1 MNRPTTPALIPDDF
15 DLRFQRAFGLLA
27 FTVNRHIID
36 HIRRIN
42 VDLGMDPEMA
52 LIWGTLAHLNI
63 LPSLPL
69 GCDPMVFLNEL
80 GMKREA
86 QLKPIKLSELAQVTG
101 LPRETVRRKLGVLLE
116 QKKVERSAD
125 GRWIYLSEAIGE
137 AEREFTRLTT
147 LRFLRTAQALS
158 DILARVDTGPG
169 KADLETPGS
178 VQQ

>member
-1 MNRPTTPALIPDDF
+1 MNRSPTTPLIPDDF
-15 DLRFQRAFGLLA
+15 DARFQRAFGLLA

-69 GCDPMVFLNEL
+69 GCDPMAFLNEL
-80 GMKREA
+80 GMKRDA

-116 QKKVERSAD
+116 QKKVERMPD
-125 GRWIYLSEAIGE
+125 GRWIYVSEAIGE
-137 AEREFTRLTT
+137 DEREFTRVTT
-147 LRFLRTAQALS
+147 LRLLRTAQALV
-158 DILARVDTGPG
+158 DILERVDTDSG
-169 KADLETPGS
+169 KATS
-178 VQQ
+178 VEQ